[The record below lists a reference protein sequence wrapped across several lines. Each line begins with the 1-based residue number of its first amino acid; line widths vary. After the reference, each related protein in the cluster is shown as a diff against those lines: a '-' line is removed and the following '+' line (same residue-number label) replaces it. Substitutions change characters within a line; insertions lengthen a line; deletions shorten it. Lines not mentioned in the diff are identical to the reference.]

1 MTEAGAGDELP
12 GERPVSG
19 LAVAALLAGCGSAL
33 VLFTSLA
40 AMLPL
45 VAVVLA
51 AVALVDLARSDRR
64 RVGRGVALAGLALA
78 IGFAAQAASGFVVDR
93 WIGGRR
99 AAATATAW
107 IEAVRE
113 GRLADAIG
121 LCTPTVLPARGHDP
135 VHQEPGA
142 ADSTVTFQSLPA
154 VAAVAACGRE
164 GSPAITVHRD
174 VAEAAVW
181 VAQADLSAC
190 GRTGG
195 VVRLFLEPRA
205 TTRGRESLERWLVTG
220 FELVERAN

>member
-1 MTEAGAGDELP
+1 MTEARAAHELA

-51 AVALVDLARSDRR
+51 VVALVDLARSEGR
-64 RVGRGVALAGLALA
+64 RVGRGAALAGLALA

-99 AAATATAW
+99 AAATAAAW
-107 IEAVRE
+107 ADAVRE
-113 GRLADAIG
+113 ARFADAIG
-121 LCTPTVLPARGHDP
+121 LCSPGAVPARGHDP
-135 VHQEPGA
+135 SHLEPAA
-142 ADSTVTFQSLPA
+142 ADATAMFKSLPA
-154 VAAVAACGRE
+154 VTAVAACGRE
-164 GSPAITVHRD
+164 ARPAITVRRD

-181 VAQADLSAC
+181 IAEAELAAC
-190 GRTGG
+190 GRSGG
-195 VVRLFLEPRA
+195 AVRLLVEPR
-205 TTRGRESLERWLVTG
+205 TTIRGRAAVERWLVTG
-220 FELVERAN
+220 FELVE